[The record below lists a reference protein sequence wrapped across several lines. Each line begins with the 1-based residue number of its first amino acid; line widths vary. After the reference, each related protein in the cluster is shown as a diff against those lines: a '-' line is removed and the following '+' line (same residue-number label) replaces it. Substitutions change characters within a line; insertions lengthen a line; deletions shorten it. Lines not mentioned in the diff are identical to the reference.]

1 VQAFSQIQR
10 VHAEKSVHAQA
21 VKHTQNC
28 QQYRFLFKRV
38 GAPAGVLPSFG
49 CPMRLREP
57 GTDEEQDQGER
68 NEPNSPNA
76 IIGARQVLYDN
87 RNALAKIGA

>member
-1 VQAFSQIQR
+1 MLSREAYIKIVSSI
-10 VHAEKSVHAQA
+10 E
-21 VKHTQNC
+21 
-28 QQYRFLFKRV
+28 FLFKRV
-38 GAPAGVLPSFG
+38 GAPPASF
-49 CPMRLREP
+49 RASLSDASRRP

-68 NEPNSPNA
+68 NEAECPNA